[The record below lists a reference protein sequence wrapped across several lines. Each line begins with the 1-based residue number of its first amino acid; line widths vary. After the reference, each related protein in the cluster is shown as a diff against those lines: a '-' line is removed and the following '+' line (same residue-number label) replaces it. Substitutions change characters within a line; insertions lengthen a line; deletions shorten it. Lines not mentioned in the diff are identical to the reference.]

1 MALGIPVVGGNHGG
15 IPDIIEDSVSG
26 FLVPHGDV
34 TQLAERVALLLTNP
48 SLAGDI
54 AHRARERVL
63 QHFRFE
69 NFEAGLRDVLA
80 QVCPAT
86 RSS

>member
-1 MALGIPVVGGNHGG
+1 
-15 IPDIIEDSVSG
+15 
-26 FLVPHGDV
+26 
-34 TQLAERVALLLTNP
+34 
-48 SLAGDI
+48 
-54 AHRARERVL
+54 VL

-86 RSS
+86 RTP

>member
-1 MALGIPVVGGNHGG
+1 
-15 IPDIIEDSVSG
+15 
-26 FLVPHGDV
+26 
-34 TQLAERVALLLTNP
+34 
-48 SLAGDI
+48 
-54 AHRARERVL
+54 VL